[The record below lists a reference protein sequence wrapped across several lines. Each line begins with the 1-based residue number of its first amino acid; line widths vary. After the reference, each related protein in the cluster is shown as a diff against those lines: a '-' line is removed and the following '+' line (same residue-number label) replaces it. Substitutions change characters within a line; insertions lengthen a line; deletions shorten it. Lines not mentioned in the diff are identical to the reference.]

1 MSFFILRIAQAF
13 LSCTADV
20 WRSFDFSRSKKP
32 DRRTRVPCQ
41 TWRLDTPE
49 IACVEQHFFIRHENI
64 ILHLA
69 ILEAS
74 CLWKQHKNTNLNSQ
88 LHRFIKVVQG
98 MTWVFRCSFMNLA
111 SGQVKGH
118 LFEAKC
124 QMIPMISGV
133 ARLHQEET
141 QQRSV
146 ERSGSRP
153 ENVQKLMS
161 HLESSWHVWSFS
173 TNMWQSSYKRC
184 SSTCLVLPSSAS
196 CWDLT
201 NSISKLDVLFLLY
214 CLFFMTFDRKTHGV
228 WIEWLSPVSSLC
240 W

>member
-1 MSFFILRIAQAF
+1 MILISFSKSFFKLLTGSVVITVSLSLLQFSSHTTYFVYTFPREMSFFMLRMAQAF

-32 DRRTRVPCQ
+32 DRSTRVPCQ

-69 ILEAS
+69 FLEES

-124 QMIPMISGV
+124 QMIPTISGV
-133 ARLHQEET
+133 ARLHQEEM

-161 HLESSWHVWSFS
+161 HLESSWHV
-173 TNMWQSSYKRC
+173 
-184 SSTCLVLPSSAS
+184 
-196 CWDLT
+196 
-201 NSISKLDVLFLLY
+201 
-214 CLFFMTFDRKTHGV
+214 
-228 WIEWLSPVSSLC
+228 LS
-240 W
+240 